1 VIFYVLVV
9 DKVVAVRSAS
19 FKALPDGMVW
29 YLQILTNMAS
39 NNRLRRFTALSL
51 LVVPIQSLQTTSRS
65 ASRPP
70 LATPLDSSHPGHR
83 NVPCRTPI
91 HHGATANGCGSHTVR
106 SMHTMKKRRVSVSLY
121 AGRDHMESDEELM
134 ENLFKDS
141 APESKPADISEAA
154 ETKQIPSHFI
164 QGKAAIGI
172 GGNSG
177 FVYNVNALKR
187 NLVQESVKRCKGEL
201 LVLLEDGRQTEAITI
216 KSAKDRDQTAAVSSP
231 IWRRDRDDLI
241 EERLSALVQV
251 CSSIRTISN
260 NKPSDSRSHDS
271 VLFLITLGKSC
282 LHNHRFQPFRWQVVI
297 CVCN

>member
-1 VIFYVLVV
+1 MSRRPE
-9 DKVVAVRSAS
+9 VRIYRMPRSGFGSAD
-19 FKALPDGMVW
+19 L
-29 YLQILTNMAS
+29 LLILTNMAS
-39 NNRLRRFTALSL
+39 NNRLRRLTMLSL
-51 LVVPIQSLQTTSRS
+51 LVVPIHSLQTTSRS
-65 ASRPP
+65 TSRPP
-70 LATPLDSSHPGHR
+70 SATPLDASHPWHQ
-83 NVPCRTPI
+83 TPI
-91 HHGATANGCGSHTVR
+91 HHGATSNGCESHIVR
-106 SMHTMKKRRVSVSLY
+106 TIHTMKKRRVSVSLC
-121 AGRDHMESDEELM
+121 AGSNHMESDEELM

-141 APESKPADISEAA
+141 APESKSADISEAA

-201 LVLLEDGRQTEAITI
+201 LVLLEDGRQNEAITI

-251 CSSIRTISN
+251 CSSIHTLSN
-260 NKPSDSRSHDS
+260 NTPTDS
-271 VLFLITLGKSC
+271 VLMILFFS
-282 LHNHRFQPFRWQVVI
+282 
-297 CVCN
+297 